1 MRWFK
6 FKRMTG
12 RLALTAMVLAP
23 TSLLA
28 QSPASFTLTVE
39 AVSYTHLDVY
49 KRQPLLHCIQVRPVI
64 VIVIH
69 LGEEVAALVVHATL

>member
-39 AVSYTHLDVY
+39 DSRGVVLPGATVHDSAGKLLDILI
-49 KRQPLLHCIQVRPVI
+49 RT
-64 VIVIH
+64 
-69 LGEEVAALVVHATL
+69 ES